1 MVQEP
6 KKEDSSESDKL
17 FNQMSGIVPPRDVN
31 TYDESVSDGNG
42 GNETLGEVIAHSPK
56 LSDMQTA
63 DQRLFPDLAGKLPIQ
78 WINKLMVSRV
88 FPDIYNPLFRICVKE
103 LVRNTEMSVAEAIA
117 YVNTA
122 ISIAIDGEGRIDEI
136 RITGRAAEAESEKS
150 KAVGL

>member
-6 KKEDSSESDKL
+6 KKEESSESDKA
-17 FNQMSGIVPPRDVN
+17 FEQMSSIVPPREVDMPEE
-31 TYDESVSDGNG
+31 TGGNG
-42 GNETLGEVIAHSPK
+42 DGGGHDTLEERMESSPK

-63 DQRLFPDLAGKLPIQ
+63 DKRLFPDLAGKLPIQ

-136 RITGRAAEAESEKS
+136 RITGRAAEAESDKS
-150 KAVGL
+150 KMV